1 MSTASGAWHRGDERH
16 RRLLQRRAHCADA
29 APERAAAIDSF
40 VARMALLAHEQ
51 SDAGR
56 VAFWRAVSRLAGC
69 GEPVR
74 MTAAAA
80 AGSD

>member
-1 MSTASGAWHRGDERH
+1 MRDTVVCFSAARTARMLH
-16 RRLLQRRAHCADA
+16 QN
-29 APERAAAIDSF
+29 APPQSIDSF